1 MRARVAPA
9 ARCTAAAARG
19 LSPSGRAGRLQAARM
34 ARSAHASAASTRES
48 AAKSS
53 PARTSSRRPRS
64 SARSFTT
71 SSRSEFS
78 ACGQQASTRRPA
90 ARAPASAGVRF
101 LAGIAWDSIGRL
113 AGAKLYRHEHRPA
126 RTLQAR
132 YIKCMRVALAQINT
146 TVGDIWGNV
155 EKMADT
161 LERAT
166 DSGAE
171 LVAYP
176 ELTIPG
182 YPPEDL
188 LMRQSFIEENMKALH
203 EFARLVPENVV
214 AAAGFVDLGAD
225 LYNACALVSG
235 GEVLH
240 RYHREGSGAPI
251 LDLGDALVG
260 VSVCEDIW
268 YPGGPAREQA
278 LGGAS
283 VLLNIS
289 ASPYH
294 RRKGAARER
303 MLGVRAADYGCY
315 VLFCN
320 LTAGQDELVFDGHS
334 VVFDPEGRLVARAGQ
349 FREDLLLADLYPD
362 YSLMQRLH
370 DPRPRKENAEHK
382 PEIVRVPR
390 HETAPTEPV
399 EPRIEPSLPEE
410 GEVLEALVL
419 GLGDYFRK
427 NGFSRAVL
435 GLSGGIDSSLAA
447 AVAVEA
453 LGPQNLTGVL
463 MPSRYTSEGSN
474 TDAAALAKN
483 LGIDTQTI
491 PIGPAFDA
499 YREMLEGA
507 FKGLPEDVTEENLQS
522 RIRGNILMA
531 LSNKFGWIV
540 LSTGNKSEMSVGYS
554 TLYGDSAGGFAV
566 IKDVPKNLVYRVAR
580 HFNERKNREVIP
592 DSVLIKE
599 PTAEL
604 REDQR
609 DTDSLPPYEVLD
621 PILEAYIE
629 EDRGVAE
636 IVASGFDEDDVRRIV
651 QLVDRAEYKRRQAP
665 TGIKVTGRAFGR
677 DRRMPITNR
686 YFERNDEE

>member
-1 MRARVAPA
+1 
-9 ARCTAAAARG
+9 
-19 LSPSGRAGRLQAARM
+19 
-34 ARSAHASAASTRES
+34 
-48 AAKSS
+48 
-53 PARTSSRRPRS
+53 
-64 SARSFTT
+64 
-71 SSRSEFS
+71 
-78 ACGQQASTRRPA
+78 
-90 ARAPASAGVRF
+90 
-101 LAGIAWDSIGRL
+101 
-113 AGAKLYRHEHRPA
+113 
-126 RTLQAR
+126 
-132 YIKCMRVALAQINT
+132 MRVGLAQINT
-146 TVGDIWGNV
+146 TVGDVWGNV
-155 EKMADT
+155 EKMVGA

-171 LVAYP
+171 LVAFP
-176 ELTIPG
+176 ELAIPG

-188 LMRQSFIEENMKALH
+188 LMRPSFIEENLNALRD
-203 EFARLVPENVV
+203 FAGRVPESVV
-214 AAAGFVDLGAD
+214 AAVGFVDLDAD
-225 LYNACALVSG
+225 LYNSCAVISG

-240 RYHREGSGAPI
+240 RYHKRYLPNYGVFDENRYFREGAGAPMI
-251 LDLGDALVG
+251 DLDGALVG

-278 LGGAS
+278 LSGAS
-283 VLLNIS
+283 VLLNVS

-294 RRKGAARER
+294 RRKGAFRER
-303 MLGVRAADYGCY
+303 MLGVRASDYGCY

-320 LTAGQDELVFDGHS
+320 LVGGQDELVFDGHS
-334 VVFDPEGRLVARAGQ
+334 VVFDPEGKLVARADQ
-349 FREDLLLADLYPD
+349 FGEDLLLVDLYPAR
-362 YSLMQRLH
+362 SLVQRLH
-370 DPRPRKENAEHK
+370 DPRPRKENPEHPSQVVK
-382 PEIVRVPR
+382 VSGYEPADLP
-390 HETAPTEPV
+390 PV
-399 EPRIEPSLPEE
+399 EARVEPSLSEE
-410 GEVLEALVL
+410 GEVLEGLVL

-453 LGPQNLTGVL
+453 LGPQNVTGVL

-474 TDAAALAKN
+474 TDAVALAKN

-499 YREMLEGA
+499 YREMLKDA
-507 FKGLPEDVTEENLQS
+507 FKGLPEDVAEENLQS

-580 HFNERKNREVIP
+580 HLNERKDREVIP
-592 DSVLIKE
+592 DSVLVKE

-604 REDQR
+604 RENQR

-629 EDRGVAE
+629 EDQGIAE
-636 IVASGFDEDDVRRIV
+636 IVAAGFDEADVRRIV

-686 YFERNDEE
+686 YFERRPDIW

>member
-1 MRARVAPA
+1 
-9 ARCTAAAARG
+9 
-19 LSPSGRAGRLQAARM
+19 
-34 ARSAHASAASTRES
+34 
-48 AAKSS
+48 
-53 PARTSSRRPRS
+53 
-64 SARSFTT
+64 
-71 SSRSEFS
+71 
-78 ACGQQASTRRPA
+78 
-90 ARAPASAGVRF
+90 
-101 LAGIAWDSIGRL
+101 
-113 AGAKLYRHEHRPA
+113 
-126 RTLQAR
+126 
-132 YIKCMRVALAQINT
+132 
-146 TVGDIWGNV
+146 
-155 EKMADT
+155 
-161 LERAT
+161 
-166 DSGAE
+166 
-171 LVAYP
+171 
-176 ELTIPG
+176 
-182 YPPEDL
+182 
-188 LMRQSFIEENMKALH
+188 
-203 EFARLVPENVV
+203 VPENVV

-225 LYNACALVSG
+225 LYNACALISG

-240 RYHREGSGAPI
+240 RYHKRYLPNYGVFDENRYFREGTDAPI
-251 LDLGDALVG
+251 FDLGDALIG

-303 MLGVRAADYGCY
+303 MLGVRASDYGCY

-320 LTAGQDELVFDGHS
+320 LTGGQDELVFDGHS

-349 FREDLLLADLYPD
+349 FREDLLIVDLYPD
-362 YSLMQRLH
+362 HSLMQRLH
-370 DPRPRKENAEHK
+370 DPRPRKENTEHT
-382 PEIVRVPR
+382 PEIVKVPR
-390 HETAPTEPV
+390 HEPAAAEPV

-453 LGPQNLTGVL
+453 LGPQNITGVL

-499 YREMLEGA
+499 YREMMEGA

-566 IKDVPKNLVYRVAR
+566 IKDVPKNLVYRVAG
-580 HFNERKNREVIP
+580 HFNERKNREIIP
-592 DSVLIKE
+592 DSVLTKE

-636 IVASGFDEDDVRRIV
+636 IVASGFEEDDVRRIV

-686 YFERNDEE
+686 YFERNHQE

>member
-1 MRARVAPA
+1 
-9 ARCTAAAARG
+9 
-19 LSPSGRAGRLQAARM
+19 
-34 ARSAHASAASTRES
+34 
-48 AAKSS
+48 
-53 PARTSSRRPRS
+53 
-64 SARSFTT
+64 
-71 SSRSEFS
+71 
-78 ACGQQASTRRPA
+78 
-90 ARAPASAGVRF
+90 
-101 LAGIAWDSIGRL
+101 
-113 AGAKLYRHEHRPA
+113 
-126 RTLQAR
+126 
-132 YIKCMRVALAQINT
+132 MRVALAQINT
-146 TVGDIWGNV
+146 IVGDIWGNV
-155 EKMADT
+155 ERMSDA
-161 LERAT
+161 LERAV
-166 DSGAE
+166 DSGAD

-188 LMRQSFIEENMKALH
+188 LMRPSFIEENAWALR
-203 EFARLVPENVV
+203 EFAGQVPEHVV
-214 AAAGFVDLGAD
+214 AAVGFVDLDAD
-225 LYNACALVSG
+225 LYNSCAVLSG
-235 GEVLH
+235 GEILH
-240 RYHREGSGAPI
+240 RYHKHYLPNYGVFDENRYFREGSGAPVV
-251 LDLGDALVG
+251 DLGGDLVG

-278 LGGAS
+278 LSGAG

-294 RRKGAARER
+294 RSKGAFRER
-303 MLGVRAADYGCY
+303 MLGVRASDYGCY
-315 VLFCN
+315 VVFCN
-320 LTAGQDELVFDGHS
+320 LVGGQDELVFDGHS
-334 VVFDPEGRLVARAGQ
+334 VVFDPEGALVAKGAQ
-349 FREDLLLADLYPD
+349 FREDFLLVDLYPD
-362 YSLMQRLH
+362 QSLMQRLH
-370 DPRPRKENAEHK
+370 DPRPRKEN
-382 PEIVRVPR
+382 PELAPEVIKIPT
-390 HETAPTEPV
+390 HGPATAEPV
-399 EPRIEPSLPEE
+399 EARIEPSLSEE

-453 LGPQNLTGVL
+453 LGPENVTGVL
-463 MPSRYTSEGSN
+463 MPSRYTSDLSN

-483 LGIDTQTI
+483 LGIDTQTV

-499 YREMLEGA
+499 YREMMEEA

-566 IKDVPKNLVYRVAR
+566 IRDVPKTLVYGVVR
-580 HFNERKNREVIP
+580 HFNEKKNREVIP
-592 DSVLIKE
+592 DSVLNKE
-599 PTAEL
+599 PSAEL

-609 DTDSLPPYEVLD
+609 DSDSLPPYDVLD

-629 EDRGVAE
+629 EDMGIAQ
-636 IVASGFDEDDVRRIV
+636 IVDSGFDEDDVRRIV

-686 YFERNDEE
+686 YFERNSEE

>member
-1 MRARVAPA
+1 
-9 ARCTAAAARG
+9 
-19 LSPSGRAGRLQAARM
+19 
-34 ARSAHASAASTRES
+34 
-48 AAKSS
+48 
-53 PARTSSRRPRS
+53 
-64 SARSFTT
+64 
-71 SSRSEFS
+71 
-78 ACGQQASTRRPA
+78 
-90 ARAPASAGVRF
+90 
-101 LAGIAWDSIGRL
+101 
-113 AGAKLYRHEHRPA
+113 
-126 RTLQAR
+126 
-132 YIKCMRVALAQINT
+132 MRVGLAQINT
-146 TVGDIWGNV
+146 TVGDVWGNV
-155 EKMADT
+155 EKMVGA

-171 LVAYP
+171 LVAFP
-176 ELTIPG
+176 ELAIPG

-188 LMRQSFIEENMKALH
+188 LMRPSFIEENLNALRD
-203 EFARLVPENVV
+203 FAGRVPESVV
-214 AAAGFVDLGAD
+214 AAVGFVDLDAD
-225 LYNACALVSG
+225 LYNSCAVISG

-240 RYHREGSGAPI
+240 RYHKRYLPNYGVFDENRYFREGAGAPMI
-251 LDLGDALVG
+251 DLDGALVG

-278 LGGAS
+278 LSGAS
-283 VLLNIS
+283 VLLNVS

-294 RRKGAARER
+294 RRKGAFRER
-303 MLGVRAADYGCY
+303 MLGVRASDYGCY

-320 LTAGQDELVFDGHS
+320 LVGGQDELVFDGHS
-334 VVFDPEGRLVARAGQ
+334 VVFDPEGKLVARADQ
-349 FREDLLLADLYPD
+349 FGEDLLLVDLYPAR
-362 YSLMQRLH
+362 SLVQRLH
-370 DPRPRKENAEHK
+370 DPRPRKENPEHPSQVVK
-382 PEIVRVPR
+382 VSGYEPADLP
-390 HETAPTEPV
+390 PV
-399 EPRIEPSLPEE
+399 EARVEPSLSEE
-410 GEVLEALVL
+410 GEVLEGLVL

-453 LGPQNLTGVL
+453 LGPQNVTGVL

-474 TDAAALAKN
+474 TDAVALAKN

-499 YREMLEGA
+499 YTEMLKDA
-507 FKGLPEDVTEENLQS
+507 FKGLPEDVAEENLQS

-580 HFNERKNREVIP
+580 HLNERKDREVIP
-592 DSVLIKE
+592 DSVLVKE

-604 REDQR
+604 RENQR

-629 EDRGVAE
+629 EDQGIAE
-636 IVASGFDEDDVRRIV
+636 IVAAGFDEADVRRIV
-651 QLVDRAEYKRRQAP
+651 QLVDRAEYKRRQSP
-665 TGIKVTGRAFGR
+665 PGVRVSRKAFGK
-677 DRRMPITNR
+677 DRRLPITNR
-686 YFERNDEE
+686 YPG

>member
-1 MRARVAPA
+1 
-9 ARCTAAAARG
+9 
-19 LSPSGRAGRLQAARM
+19 
-34 ARSAHASAASTRES
+34 
-48 AAKSS
+48 
-53 PARTSSRRPRS
+53 
-64 SARSFTT
+64 
-71 SSRSEFS
+71 
-78 ACGQQASTRRPA
+78 
-90 ARAPASAGVRF
+90 
-101 LAGIAWDSIGRL
+101 
-113 AGAKLYRHEHRPA
+113 
-126 RTLQAR
+126 
-132 YIKCMRVALAQINT
+132 MRVALAQINT

-155 EKMADT
+155 EKMTDT

-166 DSGAE
+166 DAGAE
-171 LVAYP
+171 LVAFP

-188 LMRQSFIEENMKALH
+188 LMRPSFIEENLRALD
-203 EFARLVPENVV
+203 EFAGKVPDNVV
-214 AAAGFVDLGAD
+214 AAVGFVDLDAD
-225 LYNACALVSG
+225 LYNACAVLSG

-240 RYHREGSGAPI
+240 RYHKRYLPNYSVFDENRYFREGSGAPI
-251 LDLGDALVG
+251 VEFGGALVG

-283 VLLNIS
+283 VILNIS

-294 RRKGAARER
+294 RRKGAFRER
-303 MLGVRAADYGCY
+303 MLGVRASDYGCY
-315 VLFCN
+315 VVFCN
-320 LTAGQDELVFDGHS
+320 LVGGQDELVFDGHS
-334 VVFDPEGRLVARAGQ
+334 VVFDPEGGLVARADQ
-349 FREDLLLADLYPD
+349 FKEDLLLVDLYPD
-362 YSLMQRLH
+362 QSLMQRLH
-370 DPRPRKENAEHK
+370 DPRPRKENAERK
-382 PEIVRVPR
+382 PEIVKVPGYEPRSALPVVPR
-390 HETAPTEPV
+390 V
-399 EPRIEPSLPEE
+399 EPSLSEE
-410 GEVLEALVL
+410 GEVLEGLVL

-453 LGPQNLTGVL
+453 LGPQNVTGVL
-463 MPSRYTSEGSN
+463 MPSRYTSEVSN

-483 LGIDTQTI
+483 LGIDTLTI

-499 YREMLEGA
+499 YREMLKGA
-507 FKGLPEDVTEENLQS
+507 FRGLPEDVTEENLQS

-592 DSVLIKE
+592 DSILTKE

-629 EDRGVAE
+629 EDKGIAE
-636 IVASGFDEDDVRRIV
+636 IVASGFDEDDVQRIV

-686 YFERNDEE
+686 YFERKPEE

>member
-1 MRARVAPA
+1 
-9 ARCTAAAARG
+9 
-19 LSPSGRAGRLQAARM
+19 
-34 ARSAHASAASTRES
+34 
-48 AAKSS
+48 
-53 PARTSSRRPRS
+53 
-64 SARSFTT
+64 
-71 SSRSEFS
+71 
-78 ACGQQASTRRPA
+78 
-90 ARAPASAGVRF
+90 
-101 LAGIAWDSIGRL
+101 
-113 AGAKLYRHEHRPA
+113 
-126 RTLQAR
+126 
-132 YIKCMRVALAQINT
+132 MRVALAQINT

-155 EKMADT
+155 EKMADA
-161 LERAT
+161 LERAA
-166 DSGAE
+166 DAGAG

-188 LMRQSFIEENMKALH
+188 LMRPSFIEENMRALG
-203 EFARLVPENVV
+203 EFAGRVPEGVV
-214 AAAGFVDLGAD
+214 AAVGFVDLDTD
-225 LYNACALVSG
+225 LYNACAVVSG

-240 RYHREGSGAPI
+240 RYHKHYLPNYGVFDENRYFREGSGAPVV
-251 LDLGDALVG
+251 DLGGALVG

-294 RRKGAARER
+294 RRKGAFRER
-303 MLGVRAADYGCY
+303 MLGVRASDYGCY
-315 VLFCN
+315 VVFCN
-320 LTAGQDELVFDGHS
+320 LTGGQDELVFDGHS
-334 VVFDPEGRLVARAGQ
+334 VVFDPEGALVARADQ
-349 FREDLLLADLYPD
+349 FKEDFLLVDLYPD
-362 YSLMQRLH
+362 QSLMQRLH
-370 DPRPRKENAEHK
+370 DPRPRKENSDHI
-382 PEIVRVPR
+382 PEIVKVPDY
-390 HETAPTEPV
+390 EPATTEPV
-399 EPRIEPSLPEE
+399 EPRVEPPLSEE
-410 GEVLEALVL
+410 GEVLEGLVL

-453 LGPQNLTGVL
+453 LGPQNVTGVL
-463 MPSRYTSEGSN
+463 MPSRYTSDLSN

-483 LGIDTQTI
+483 LQIDTQTI

-566 IKDVPKNLVYRVAR
+566 IKDVPKNLVYRVSR

-592 DSVLIKE
+592 DSILSKE

-629 EDRGVAE
+629 EDMGIAQ
-636 IVASGFDEDDVRRIV
+636 IVDSGFDEDDVRRIV

-686 YFERNDEE
+686 FFERNE

>member
-1 MRARVAPA
+1 
-9 ARCTAAAARG
+9 
-19 LSPSGRAGRLQAARM
+19 
-34 ARSAHASAASTRES
+34 
-48 AAKSS
+48 
-53 PARTSSRRPRS
+53 
-64 SARSFTT
+64 
-71 SSRSEFS
+71 
-78 ACGQQASTRRPA
+78 
-90 ARAPASAGVRF
+90 
-101 LAGIAWDSIGRL
+101 
-113 AGAKLYRHEHRPA
+113 
-126 RTLQAR
+126 
-132 YIKCMRVALAQINT
+132 MRVALAQINT

-155 EKMADT
+155 ERMSDA
-161 LERAT
+161 LERAV
-166 DSGAE
+166 DSGAD

-188 LMRQSFIEENMKALH
+188 LMRPSFIEENMRALD
-203 EFARLVPENVV
+203 EFAGQVPEGVV
-214 AAAGFVDLGAD
+214 AAVGFVDLDAD
-225 LYNACALVSG
+225 LYNACAVVSG
-235 GEVLH
+235 GKILH
-240 RYHREGSGAPI
+240 RYHKHYLPNYGVFDENRYFREGSGAPMV
-251 LDLGDALVG
+251 DLGGALVG

-294 RRKGAARER
+294 RRKGAFRER
-303 MLGVRAADYGCY
+303 MLGVRASDYGCY
-315 VLFCN
+315 VVFCN
-320 LTAGQDELVFDGHS
+320 LVGGQDELVFDGHS
-334 VVFDPEGRLVARAGQ
+334 VVFDPEGGLVARADQ
-349 FREDLLLADLYPD
+349 FKEDFLLVDLYPD
-362 YSLMQRLH
+362 QSLMQRLH
-370 DPRPRKENAEHK
+370 DPRPRKEN
-382 PEIVRVPR
+382 PEREPEVIKVPG
-390 HETAPTEPV
+390 HEPATVEPV
-399 EPRIEPSLPEE
+399 EQRIEPSLSEE
-410 GEVLEALVL
+410 DEVLEGLVL

-453 LGPQNLTGVL
+453 LGPQNVTGVL
-463 MPSRYTSEGSN
+463 MPSRYTSDLSN

-483 LGIDTQTI
+483 LQIDTQTI

-499 YREMLEGA
+499 YREMMEEA

-531 LSNKFGWIV
+531 LSNKFDWIV

-566 IKDVPKNLVYRVAR
+566 IRDVPKTLVYRVAR
-580 HFNERKNREVIP
+580 HFNERKDREVIP
-592 DSVLIKE
+592 DSVLTKE
-599 PTAEL
+599 PSAEL

-629 EDRGVAE
+629 EDMGIAQ
-636 IVASGFDEDDVRRIV
+636 IVDSGFDEDDVRRIV

-686 YFERNDEE
+686 YYERNQDE

>member
-1 MRARVAPA
+1 
-9 ARCTAAAARG
+9 
-19 LSPSGRAGRLQAARM
+19 
-34 ARSAHASAASTRES
+34 
-48 AAKSS
+48 
-53 PARTSSRRPRS
+53 
-64 SARSFTT
+64 
-71 SSRSEFS
+71 
-78 ACGQQASTRRPA
+78 
-90 ARAPASAGVRF
+90 
-101 LAGIAWDSIGRL
+101 
-113 AGAKLYRHEHRPA
+113 
-126 RTLQAR
+126 
-132 YIKCMRVALAQINT
+132 MRVGLAQINT
-146 TVGDIWGNV
+146 TVGDVWGNV
-155 EKMADT
+155 EKMTDA
-161 LERAT
+161 LKRAT
-166 DSGAE
+166 DAGAE
-171 LVAYP
+171 LVAFP

-188 LMRQSFIEENMKALH
+188 LMRPSFIQENLKALGG
-203 EFARLVPENVV
+203 FARQVPEGV
-214 AAAGFVDLGAD
+214 AAAVGFVDLDAD
-225 LYNACALVSG
+225 LYNACAVVSG

-240 RYHREGSGAPI
+240 RYHKRYLPNYGVFDENRYFREGSGAPM
-251 LDLGDALVG
+251 LDMGGTLVG
-260 VSVCEDIW
+260 ISVCEDIW

-283 VLLNIS
+283 VLLNVS

-294 RRKGAARER
+294 RRKGASRER
-303 MLGVRAADYGCY
+303 MLGVRASDYGCY
-315 VLFCN
+315 VVFCN
-320 LTAGQDELVFDGHS
+320 LVGGQDELVFDGHS
-334 VVFDPEGRLVARAGQ
+334 VVFDPEGKLVARADQ
-349 FREDLLLADLYPD
+349 FGEDLLILDLYPER
-362 YSLMQRLH
+362 SLVQRLH
-370 DPRPRKENAEHK
+370 DPRPRKEN
-382 PEIVRVPR
+382 PQRPSEIVEVPGYR
-390 HETAPTEPV
+390 PAEKTPV
-399 EPRIEPSLPEE
+399 EARIEPSLSEE
-410 GEVLEALVL
+410 GEVLEGLVL

-453 LGPQNLTGVL
+453 LGPKNVTGVL

-474 TDAAALAKN
+474 TDAVSLAKN

-499 YREMLEGA
+499 YREMLEDD

-580 HFNERKNREVIP
+580 HFNERKDREVIP
-592 DSVLIKE
+592 DSVLNKE

-604 REDQR
+604 RENQR

-629 EDRGVAE
+629 EDQGVAE

-686 YFERNDEE
+686 YFERRPEKG

>member
-1 MRARVAPA
+1 
-9 ARCTAAAARG
+9 
-19 LSPSGRAGRLQAARM
+19 
-34 ARSAHASAASTRES
+34 
-48 AAKSS
+48 
-53 PARTSSRRPRS
+53 
-64 SARSFTT
+64 
-71 SSRSEFS
+71 
-78 ACGQQASTRRPA
+78 
-90 ARAPASAGVRF
+90 
-101 LAGIAWDSIGRL
+101 
-113 AGAKLYRHEHRPA
+113 
-126 RTLQAR
+126 
-132 YIKCMRVALAQINT
+132 MRVALAQINT

-188 LMRQSFIEENMKALH
+188 LMRQSFIEENMRALH
-203 EFARLVPENVV
+203 EFAGRVPENVV
-214 AAAGFVDLGAD
+214 AAAGFVDLG
-225 LYNACALVSG
+225 
-235 GEVLH
+235 
-240 RYHREGSGAPI
+240 
-251 LDLGDALVG
+251 DALIG

-303 MLGVRAADYGCY
+303 MLGVRASDYGCY

-320 LTAGQDELVFDGHS
+320 LTGGQDELVFDGHS

-349 FREDLLLADLYPD
+349 FREDLLVVDLYPD
-362 YSLMQRLH
+362 HSLMQRLH
-370 DPRPRKENAEHK
+370 DPRPRKENAEHT
-382 PEIVRVPR
+382 PEVVRVPR
-390 HETAPTEPV
+390 HEMPAAEPV
-399 EPRIEPSLPEE
+399 EQRIEPSLPEE
-410 GEVLEALVL
+410 GEVLKALVL

-463 MPSRYTSEGSN
+463 MPSRYTTDLSN

-554 TLYGDSAGGFAV
+554 TLYGDSAGGFAG
-566 IKDVPKNLVYRVAR
+566 IKDVPKNLV
-580 HFNERKNREVIP
+580 
-592 DSVLIKE
+592 
-599 PTAEL
+599 
-604 REDQR
+604 
-609 DTDSLPPYEVLD
+609 
-621 PILEAYIE
+621 
-629 EDRGVAE
+629 
-636 IVASGFDEDDVRRIV
+636 
-651 QLVDRAEYKRRQAP
+651 
-665 TGIKVTGRAFGR
+665 
-677 DRRMPITNR
+677 
-686 YFERNDEE
+686 

>member
-1 MRARVAPA
+1 
-9 ARCTAAAARG
+9 
-19 LSPSGRAGRLQAARM
+19 
-34 ARSAHASAASTRES
+34 
-48 AAKSS
+48 
-53 PARTSSRRPRS
+53 
-64 SARSFTT
+64 
-71 SSRSEFS
+71 
-78 ACGQQASTRRPA
+78 
-90 ARAPASAGVRF
+90 
-101 LAGIAWDSIGRL
+101 
-113 AGAKLYRHEHRPA
+113 
-126 RTLQAR
+126 
-132 YIKCMRVALAQINT
+132 MRVGLAQINT
-146 TVGDIWGNV
+146 TVGDVWGNV
-155 EKMADT
+155 EKMVGA

-171 LVAYP
+171 LVAFP
-176 ELTIPG
+176 ELAIPG

-188 LMRQSFIEENMKALH
+188 LMRPSFIEENLNALRD
-203 EFARLVPENVV
+203 FAGRVPQSVV
-214 AAAGFVDLGAD
+214 AAVGFVDLDAD
-225 LYNACALVSG
+225 LYNSCAVISG

-240 RYHREGSGAPI
+240 RYHKRYLPNYGVFDENRYFREGAGAPMI
-251 LDLGDALVG
+251 DLDGALVG

-278 LGGAS
+278 LSGAS
-283 VLLNIS
+283 VLLNVS

-294 RRKGAARER
+294 RRKGAFRER
-303 MLGVRAADYGCY
+303 MLGVRASDYGCY

-320 LTAGQDELVFDGHS
+320 LVGGQDELVFDGHS
-334 VVFDPEGRLVARAGQ
+334 VVFDPEGKLVARADQ
-349 FREDLLLADLYPD
+349 FGEDLLLVDLYPAR
-362 YSLMQRLH
+362 SLVQRLH
-370 DPRPRKENAEHK
+370 DPRPRKENPEHPSQVVK
-382 PEIVRVPR
+382 VSGYEPADLP
-390 HETAPTEPV
+390 PV
-399 EPRIEPSLPEE
+399 EARVEPSLSEE
-410 GEVLEALVL
+410 GEVLEGLVL

-453 LGPQNLTGVL
+453 LGPQNVTGVL

-474 TDAAALAKN
+474 TDAVALAKN

-499 YREMLEGA
+499 YTEMLKDA
-507 FKGLPEDVTEENLQS
+507 FKGLPEDVAEENLQS

-580 HFNERKNREVIP
+580 HLNERKDREVIP
-592 DSVLIKE
+592 DSVLVKE

-604 REDQR
+604 RENQR

-629 EDRGVAE
+629 EDQGIAE
-636 IVASGFDEDDVRRIV
+636 IVAAGFDEADVRRIV

-686 YFERNDEE
+686 YFERRHDIW

>member
-1 MRARVAPA
+1 
-9 ARCTAAAARG
+9 
-19 LSPSGRAGRLQAARM
+19 
-34 ARSAHASAASTRES
+34 
-48 AAKSS
+48 
-53 PARTSSRRPRS
+53 
-64 SARSFTT
+64 
-71 SSRSEFS
+71 
-78 ACGQQASTRRPA
+78 
-90 ARAPASAGVRF
+90 
-101 LAGIAWDSIGRL
+101 
-113 AGAKLYRHEHRPA
+113 
-126 RTLQAR
+126 
-132 YIKCMRVALAQINT
+132 MRVGLAQINT
-146 TVGDIWGNV
+146 TVGDVWGNV
-155 EKMADT
+155 EKMTDA
-161 LERAT
+161 LKRAT
-166 DSGAE
+166 DSDAE
-171 LVAYP
+171 LVAFP

-188 LMRQSFIEENMKALH
+188 LMRPSFIEENMKALG
-203 EFARLVPENVV
+203 EFAGQVPEGVA
-214 AAAGFVDLGAD
+214 AAAGFVDLDTD
-225 LYNACALVSG
+225 LYNACAIVSG

-240 RYHREGSGAPI
+240 RYHKRYLPNYGVFDENRYFREGSGAPM
-251 LDLGDALVG
+251 LDMGGTLVG
-260 VSVCEDIW
+260 ISVCEDIW

-294 RRKGAARER
+294 RRKGAFRER
-303 MLGVRAADYGCY
+303 MLGVRASDYGCY
-315 VLFCN
+315 VIFCN
-320 LTAGQDELVFDGHS
+320 LVGGQDELVFDGHS
-334 VVFDPEGRLVARAGQ
+334 VVFDPEGKLVARADQ
-349 FREDLLLADLYPD
+349 FGENLLIVDLYPER
-362 YSLMQRLH
+362 SLVQRLH
-370 DPRPRKENAEHK
+370 DPRPRKEN
-382 PEIVRVPR
+382 PQRPSQIVEIPGYGP
-390 HETAPTEPV
+390 ADLAPV
-399 EPRIEPSLPEE
+399 EARVEPSLSEE
-410 GEVLEALVL
+410 GEVLEGLVL

-453 LGPQNLTGVL
+453 LGSQNVTGVL
-463 MPSRYTSEGSN
+463 MPSRYTSKGSN

-483 LGIDTQTI
+483 LGVDTQTI

-499 YREMLEGA
+499 YRGMLEDA
-507 FKGLPEDVTEENLQS
+507 FKGLPEDVAEENLQS

-580 HFNERKNREVIP
+580 HFNERKDREVIP
-592 DSVLIKE
+592 DSVLNKE

-604 REDQR
+604 RENQR

-629 EDRGVAE
+629 EDQGIAE

-686 YFERNDEE
+686 YFECRPEEG

>member
-1 MRARVAPA
+1 
-9 ARCTAAAARG
+9 
-19 LSPSGRAGRLQAARM
+19 
-34 ARSAHASAASTRES
+34 
-48 AAKSS
+48 
-53 PARTSSRRPRS
+53 
-64 SARSFTT
+64 
-71 SSRSEFS
+71 
-78 ACGQQASTRRPA
+78 
-90 ARAPASAGVRF
+90 
-101 LAGIAWDSIGRL
+101 
-113 AGAKLYRHEHRPA
+113 
-126 RTLQAR
+126 
-132 YIKCMRVALAQINT
+132 MRVALAQINT

-155 EKMADT
+155 EKMTDT

-166 DSGAE
+166 DAGAE

-188 LMRQSFIEENMKALH
+188 LMRPSFIEENMRALH
-203 EFARLVPENVV
+203 EFAGKVPEGVV

-225 LYNACALVSG
+225 LYNACAVLSG

-240 RYHREGSGAPI
+240 RYHKRYLPNYSVFDENRYFREGSGAPI
-251 LDLGDALVG
+251 IEFGGALVG

-294 RRKGAARER
+294 RRKGAFRER
-303 MLGVRAADYGCY
+303 MLGVRASDYGCY
-315 VLFCN
+315 VVFCN
-320 LTAGQDELVFDGHS
+320 LVGGQDELVFDGHS
-334 VVFDPEGRLVARAGQ
+334 VVFDPEGDLVARADQ
-349 FREDLLLADLYPD
+349 FKEDLLLVDLYPD
-362 YSLMQRLH
+362 HSLMQRLH
-370 DPRPRKENAEHK
+370 DPRPRKENPERT
-382 PEIVRVPR
+382 PEIVKVPHYEPR
-390 HETAPTEPV
+390 SAEPV
-399 EPRIEPSLPEE
+399 EPRIEPSLSEE
-410 GEVLEALVL
+410 GEVLEGLVL

-453 LGPQNLTGVL
+453 LGPQNVTGVL
-463 MPSRYTSEGSN
+463 MPSRYTSEVSN

-507 FKGLPEDVTEENLQS
+507 FRGLPEDVTEENLQS

-566 IKDVPKNLVYRVAR
+566 IKDVPKNLVYGVAR

-592 DSVLIKE
+592 DSVLTKE

-686 YFERNDEE
+686 YFERNPEE

>member
-1 MRARVAPA
+1 
-9 ARCTAAAARG
+9 
-19 LSPSGRAGRLQAARM
+19 
-34 ARSAHASAASTRES
+34 
-48 AAKSS
+48 
-53 PARTSSRRPRS
+53 
-64 SARSFTT
+64 
-71 SSRSEFS
+71 
-78 ACGQQASTRRPA
+78 
-90 ARAPASAGVRF
+90 
-101 LAGIAWDSIGRL
+101 
-113 AGAKLYRHEHRPA
+113 
-126 RTLQAR
+126 
-132 YIKCMRVALAQINT
+132 MRVALAQINT

-155 EKMADT
+155 EKMSDT
-161 LERAT
+161 LGRAT
-166 DSGAE
+166 DAGAE

-188 LMRQSFIEENMKALH
+188 LMRPSFIEENLRALN
-203 EFARLVPENVV
+203 EFAGKVPEGVV
-214 AAAGFVDLGAD
+214 AAAGFVDLDAD
-225 LYNACALVSG
+225 LYNSCAVLSG
-235 GEVLH
+235 GEILH
-240 RYHREGSGAPI
+240 RYHKRYLPNYSVFDENRYFREGSGAPI
-251 LDLGDALVG
+251 VELGSALVG

-294 RRKGAARER
+294 RRKGAFRER
-303 MLGVRAADYGCY
+303 MLGVRASDYGCY
-315 VLFCN
+315 VVFCN
-320 LTAGQDELVFDGHS
+320 LFGGQDELVFDGHS
-334 VVFDPEGRLVARAGQ
+334 VVFDPEGGLVARADQ
-349 FREDLLLADLYPD
+349 FKEDLLIVDLYPD
-362 YSLMQRLH
+362 HSLMQRLH
-370 DPRPRKENAEHK
+370 DPRPRKENVER
-382 PEIVRVPR
+382 PPQIVKVPDYEPR
-390 HETAPTEPV
+390 SVEPV
-399 EPRIEPSLPEE
+399 EARVEPYLSEE

-453 LGPQNLTGVL
+453 LGPQNVTGVL
-463 MPSRYTSEGSN
+463 MPSRYTSEISN

-483 LGIDTQTI
+483 LRIDTQTI

-499 YREMLEGA
+499 YREMLKSA

-566 IKDVPKNLVYRVAR
+566 IKDVPKNLVYRVSR
-580 HFNERKNREVIP
+580 HFNERKDREVIP
-592 DSVLIKE
+592 DSILTKE

-629 EDRGVAE
+629 EDKGVAE

-686 YFERNDEE
+686 YFERNAEE

>member
-1 MRARVAPA
+1 
-9 ARCTAAAARG
+9 
-19 LSPSGRAGRLQAARM
+19 
-34 ARSAHASAASTRES
+34 
-48 AAKSS
+48 
-53 PARTSSRRPRS
+53 
-64 SARSFTT
+64 
-71 SSRSEFS
+71 
-78 ACGQQASTRRPA
+78 
-90 ARAPASAGVRF
+90 
-101 LAGIAWDSIGRL
+101 
-113 AGAKLYRHEHRPA
+113 
-126 RTLQAR
+126 
-132 YIKCMRVALAQINT
+132 MRVALAQINT

-155 EKMADT
+155 ERMADA
-161 LERAT
+161 LKRAV
-166 DSGAE
+166 DSGAD
-171 LVAYP
+171 LVAFP

-188 LMRQSFIEENMKALH
+188 LMRPSFIEENMRALK
-203 EFARLVPENVV
+203 EFAVQVPEDIV
-214 AAAGFVDLGAD
+214 AAVGFVDLDAD
-225 LYNACALVSG
+225 LYNACAVVSG

-240 RYHREGSGAPI
+240 RYHKHYLPNYGVFDENRYFREGSGAPI
-251 LDLGDALVG
+251 VDLDGDLVG

-278 LGGAS
+278 LSGAS

-294 RRKGAARER
+294 RRKGAFRER
-303 MLGVRAADYGCY
+303 MLGVRASDYGCY
-315 VLFCN
+315 VVFCN
-320 LTAGQDELVFDGHS
+320 LVGGQDELVFDGHS
-334 VVFDPEGRLVARAGQ
+334 VVFDPEGALVARATQ
-349 FREDLLLADLYPD
+349 FREDFQVVDLYPD
-362 YSLMQRLH
+362 QSLTQRLH
-370 DPRPRKENAEHK
+370 DPRPRKENPEHAPAVIK
-382 PEIVRVPR
+382 VPL
-390 HETAPTEPV
+390 HGPPPAEPV
-399 EPRIEPSLPEE
+399 EAQVEPSLSEE

-435 GLSGGIDSSLAA
+435 GISGGIDSSLGAVVAA
-447 AVAVEA
+447 EA
-453 LGPQNLTGVL
+453 LGPQNVTGVL
-463 MPSRYTSEGSN
+463 MPSRYTSDLSN

-483 LGIDTQTI
+483 LGIDTQTV

-499 YREMLEGA
+499 YEEMLRDA

-566 IKDVPKNLVYRVAR
+566 IRDVPKTMVYKVAR
-580 HFNERKNREVIP
+580 HFNEKKNREIIP
-592 DSVLIKE
+592 DSVLDKE
-599 PTAEL
+599 PSAEL
-604 REDQR
+604 RDDQR

-629 EDRGVAE
+629 EDMGIAQ
-636 IVASGFDEDDVRRIV
+636 IVDSGFEEDDVRRIV

-686 YFERNDEE
+686 YSEQK

>member
-1 MRARVAPA
+1 
-9 ARCTAAAARG
+9 
-19 LSPSGRAGRLQAARM
+19 
-34 ARSAHASAASTRES
+34 
-48 AAKSS
+48 
-53 PARTSSRRPRS
+53 
-64 SARSFTT
+64 
-71 SSRSEFS
+71 
-78 ACGQQASTRRPA
+78 
-90 ARAPASAGVRF
+90 
-101 LAGIAWDSIGRL
+101 
-113 AGAKLYRHEHRPA
+113 
-126 RTLQAR
+126 
-132 YIKCMRVALAQINT
+132 MRVALAQINT

-155 EKMADT
+155 EKMADA

-166 DSGAE
+166 DSGAD
-171 LVAYP
+171 LIAYP

-188 LMRQSFIEENMKALH
+188 LMRPSFIEENVRALR
-203 EFARLVPENVV
+203 EFAGQVPEGVV
-214 AAAGFVDLGAD
+214 AAVGFVDLDAD
-225 LYNACALVSG
+225 LFNSCAVVSG

-240 RYHREGSGAPI
+240 RYHKHYLPNYGVFDENRYFREGSGAPI
-251 LDLGDALVG
+251 VEMDGALVG

-294 RRKGAARER
+294 RRKGAFRER
-303 MLGVRAADYGCY
+303 MLGVRASDYGCY
-315 VLFCN
+315 VVFCN
-320 LTAGQDELVFDGHS
+320 LTGGQDELVFDGHS
-334 VVFDPEGRLVARAGQ
+334 VVFDPEGVLVARADQ
-349 FREDLLLADLYPD
+349 FREDFLLVDLYPD
-362 YSLMQRLH
+362 QSLMQRLH
-370 DPRPRKENAEHK
+370 DPRPRKENPDHT
-382 PEIVRVPR
+382 PEIIRVSGYEP
-390 HETAPTEPV
+390 TAVEPV
-399 EPRIEPSLPEE
+399 EPKVEPPLSDE
-410 GEVLEALVL
+410 GEVLEGLIL

-453 LGPQNLTGVL
+453 LGPQNVTGVL
-463 MPSRYTSEGSN
+463 MPSRYTSDLSN
-474 TDAAALAKN
+474 TDAVALAKN
-483 LGIDTQTI
+483 LQIDTQTI

-499 YREMLEGA
+499 YGEMMEEA

-566 IKDVPKNLVYRVAR
+566 IKDVPKNLVYRVSR
-580 HFNERKNREVIP
+580 HLNEKKDREVIP
-592 DSVLIKE
+592 DSVLSKE

-609 DTDSLPPYEVLD
+609 DTDSLPPYDVLD

-629 EDRGVAE
+629 EDMGIAQ
-636 IVASGFDEDDVRRIV
+636 IVDSGFEEDDVRRIV

-686 YFERNDEE
+686 FVERNHDE